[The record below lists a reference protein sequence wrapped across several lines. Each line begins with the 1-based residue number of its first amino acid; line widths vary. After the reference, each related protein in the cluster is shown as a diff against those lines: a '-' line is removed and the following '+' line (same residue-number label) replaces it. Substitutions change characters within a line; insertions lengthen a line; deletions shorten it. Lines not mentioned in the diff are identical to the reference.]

1 MHFLRFI
8 YMEQKPFKSG
18 FVNILGRPNVGKSTL
33 MNLLVGEQMSI
44 ITPKPQTTRHR
55 IIGIVSGENFQIVF
69 SDTPGVV
76 KNPSYKMHQ
85 ALNDAAFSGLED
97 ADILLFMTDVL
108 ETYQEDDPIIQRLK
122 NLTVPKY
129 LIINK
134 IDLISNDRAKGM
146 IEIWKGWVDF
156 KEAFLISALKKINIQ
171 PVLDSIVADLPEGPE
186 YYPKDQ
192 LTDRLERFFV
202 TEIIREKIFL
212 LYHEEIPYSSEVRI
226 TSYKDTV
233 TNNNE
238 PIAKISADIYVTRNT
253 QKMIILGKDG
263 LAIKK
268 LGSVARLHLE
278 KYLEKKVFL
287 ELRVTIKDDWRDD
300 EKTLKQFGYV

>member
-1 MHFLRFI
+1 
-8 YMEQKPFKSG
+8 MEQKPFKSG

-238 PIAKISADIYVTRNT
+238 PIANIYVTRNT

>member
-1 MHFLRFI
+1 
-8 YMEQKPFKSG
+8 MEQNPFKSG

-108 ETYQEDDPIIQRLK
+108 ETYQADDPMIQRLK
-122 NLTVPKY
+122 NLEAPKY
-129 LIINK
+129 LILNK
-134 IDLISNDRAKGM
+134 IDLISADRAKGM
-146 IEIWKGWVDF
+146 VETWKSWVDF
-156 KEAFLISALKKINIQ
+156 KATFMISALKNINIQ
-171 PVLDSIVADLPEGPE
+171 SVLNSIVTDLPEGPE

-268 LGSVARLHLE
+268 LGSVARVHLE

-300 EKTLKQFGYV
+300 EKSLKQFGYV

>member
-1 MHFLRFI
+1 
-8 YMEQKPFKSG
+8 MEQKIFKSG

-55 IIGIVSGENFQIVF
+55 IIGIVSGDTFQIVF

-97 ADILLFMTDVL
+97 ADILLFMTDTL
-108 ETYQEDDPIIQRLK
+108 ENYQDDDQIIQRLN

-134 IDLISNDRAKGM
+134 IDLIGKERIKTLV
-146 IEIWKGWVDF
+146 ETWKARVPF
-156 KEAFLISALKKINIQ
+156 KETFTISALKNVGIQ
-171 PVLDSIVADLPEGPE
+171 PILQSIVNDLPEGPE

-212 LYHEEIPYSSEVRI
+212 LYHEEIPYSCEVRI
-226 TSYKDTV
+226 ESFKDTV
-233 TNNNE
+233 TNAGA
-238 PIAKISADIYVTRNT
+238 PIARIAAEIYVARNT
-253 QKMIILGKDG
+253 QKMILLGKDG
-263 LAIKK
+263 SSIKK
-268 LGSVARLHLE
+268 LGSNARQHLE

-287 ELRVTIKDDWRDD
+287 ELKVNVKEDWRDD
-300 EKTLKQFGYV
+300 EKALKLFGY